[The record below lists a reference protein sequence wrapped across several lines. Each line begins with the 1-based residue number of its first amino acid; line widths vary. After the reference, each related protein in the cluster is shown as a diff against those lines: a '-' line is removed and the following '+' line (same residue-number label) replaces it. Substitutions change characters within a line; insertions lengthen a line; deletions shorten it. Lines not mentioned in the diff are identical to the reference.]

1 MLIIKTGNTRYTA
14 SNFIRHDGFK
24 TVTTI
29 DLPEDLPEDSNIEIH
44 FNPYSSLYDE
54 RNYEGKHPC
63 KAPALFNLWNMARV
77 HKGDE

>member
-1 MLIIKTGNTRYTA
+1 MLIIETGNTTYTA
-14 SNFIRHDGFK
+14 SNFIRPDGFK

-29 DLPEDLPEDSNIEIH
+29 DLPDDLPEGNYIEIH

-63 KAPALFNLWNMARV
+63 KPPVLFNLWNIVKV
-77 HKGDE
+77 HKGE